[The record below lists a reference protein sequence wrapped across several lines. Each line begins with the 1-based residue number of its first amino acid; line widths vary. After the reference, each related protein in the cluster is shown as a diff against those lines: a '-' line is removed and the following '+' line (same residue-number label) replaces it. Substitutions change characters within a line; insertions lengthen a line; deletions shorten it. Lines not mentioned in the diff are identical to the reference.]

1 MRKAQTC
8 ACLPGV
14 QSPPTAGEAQMGSA
28 WVLVCTRPHSDTA
41 TRTHSDRIAL
51 CVMLLKPETCALRGV
66 LGKIKGISLDL
77 IINLDVLLWVGIA
90 VLCEK

>member
-1 MRKAQTC
+1 
-8 ACLPGV
+8 
-14 QSPPTAGEAQMGSA
+14 MGSA

-51 CVMLLKPETCALRGV
+51 CVMLLKPDTRTLRGV

-77 IINLDVLLWVGIA
+77 IINLDVLLRVGMA
-90 VLCEK
+90 VYARNRNCFAGNK